1 MSLTGTLSTMSLPDL
16 LQWLHQSRKSGTL
29 VLRGDRHAKRLYF
42 SDGDISSS
50 SSDDPTEYL
59 GQFLLS
65 HGLISEADLQR
76 GMEVQKQTGVL
87 LGRILIMVGTISE
100 DDLKRYLVMK
110 AEETVF
116 SVFLWDDAHFEF
128 RDGEQ
133 PAPNLV
139 PINVRIDDILLK
151 GLSRYDELR
160 RVKEVFGTTLTVV
173 ARTGTAPGPEFLS
186 SARRRA
192 VWDCI
197 DGVRSIADVALALH
211 MADFIACEVIHL
223 LFQMGHVRI
232 AQRVTPDAAARLA
245 PPAPRITDALSD
257 GRRLFQDGKLEE
269 ALDLVERAAV
279 EEREQAPALRALL
292 KEVQEAYVDKTYRY
306 QMPPDRVPLLL
317 KQLDELTQEPLTPE
331 EGFLISRINGEW
343 TIRDVVS
350 IAPLSEIDA
359 LRTLRRLRQRG
370 IIDLK

>member
-16 LQWLHQSRKSGTL
+16 LQWLHQARKSGTL

-42 SDGDISSS
+42 SEGDIISSS
-50 SSDDPTEYL
+50 SEDPTEYL

-87 LGRILIMVGTISE
+87 LGRILMMVGTISE
-100 DDLKRYLVMK
+100 DDLKRYLVLK

-116 SVFLWDDAHFEF
+116 SLFLWEDAHFEF

-133 PAPNLV
+133 PEPNLA

-160 RVKEVFGTTLTVV
+160 RVKEIFGSTLTVV
-173 ARTGTAPGPEFLS
+173 ARTGTAPGPEFLA

-197 DGVRSIADVALALH
+197 DGIRSIADVSLALH

-232 AQRVTPDAAARLA
+232 ARRVTPAEAARLA
-245 PPAPRITDALSD
+245 PSPPRIQDALTE
-257 GRRLFQDGKLEE
+257 GRRLFHDGKLEE

-292 KEVQEAYVDKTYRY
+292 KEVQEAYIDKTYRY
-306 QMPPDRVPLLL
+306 QMQPDRILLLL
-317 KQLDELTQEPLTPE
+317 KPLDELTHEPLTPE
-331 EGFLISRINGEW
+331 EGFVISRINGEW

-350 IAPLSEIDA
+350 IAPLSELDA

>member
-16 LQWLHQSRKSGTL
+16 LQWLHQARKSGTL
-29 VLRGDRHAKRLYF
+29 VLRADGHAKRLYF
-42 SDGDISSS
+42 TDGDIVSS

-100 DDLKRYLVMK
+100 DDLKRYLVLK

-116 SVFLWDDAHFEF
+116 SLFLWDDAHFEF
-128 RDGEQ
+128 LEGEKQ
-133 PAPNLV
+133 APNLV
-139 PINVRIDDILLK
+139 PIHVRIDDILLK
-151 GLSRYDELR
+151 GLSRYDELGR
-160 RVKEVFGTTLTVV
+160 IKQVFGTTLTVV
-173 ARTGTAPGPEFLS
+173 ARTASAPGPEFLS
-186 SARRRA
+186 QARRRA

-197 DGVRSIADVALALH
+197 DGARSIAEVALALH
-211 MADFIACEVIHL
+211 MADFIACEVVHL

-232 AQRVTPDAAARLA
+232 VRRVAPEEAARLA
-245 PPAPRITDALSD
+245 PASPPTQDALTE
-257 GRRLFQDGKLEE
+257 GRQLFRDGKLEE
-269 ALDLVERAAV
+269 ALELVERAAV
-279 EEREQAPALRALL
+279 EEREHAPALRALL
-292 KEVQEAYVDKTYRY
+292 KEIQDAYIDKTYRY
-306 QMPPDRVPLLL
+306 QMAPDRVPRLL
-317 KQLDELTQEPLTPE
+317 KPLDELTHEPLTPE
-331 EGFLISRINGEW
+331 EGFVISRINGEW
-343 TIRDVVS
+343 TVRDVIS